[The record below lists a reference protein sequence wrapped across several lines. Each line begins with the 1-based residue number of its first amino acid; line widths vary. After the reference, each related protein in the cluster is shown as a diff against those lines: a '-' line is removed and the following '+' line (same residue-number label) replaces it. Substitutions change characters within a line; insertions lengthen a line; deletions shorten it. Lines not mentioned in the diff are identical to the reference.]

1 MTVQPEAHSLLWH
14 GLDLHWGAAAAAE
27 GVLAKPPVFFL
38 CDPGEDALAREVSW
52 MAVDAFEALVA
63 AYPDGP
69 SVDNV
74 RDMWRNLLRSINRHV
89 AEVQLVD
96 LVDSSTDDPAGP
108 PHMRLAGLIMTT
120 VEGDPTWIA
129 FSAGDVRLL
138 DGAGEAIETRDDV
151 GWDMPGYLWTI
162 PMREGQRFV
171 MMSDSLRA
179 TITQGRIRSVLSSL
193 VRAERAAA
201 GLLISS
207 ASAPPDAAA
216 VVVDVSD
223 PEVRCTLQDSATMVV
238 GEFDEAEDEDIDAGA
253 DTASIGGAWGL
264 QLLGITRARQDRTI
278 RRSHQAPPEIE
289 GFRFVSYLGSGGFS
303 DVYLYEEQ
311 LPLRMVAIKVMGKRA
326 LGTRGSSQFEDEV
339 NTMAQLSGH
348 PSVVTIHSASLS
360 DEGHPYIVMQY
371 CPLPSLSERIFSGQ
385 MDLEQALRMGV
396 QISGAVHTAHLMG
409 IHHHDLKPGNVLYSA
424 FGRPLL
430 GDFGIATL
438 AIASASDVMGAS
450 VPWAPP
456 EVLAGEPV
464 GRRGDVFSLA
474 ATVFTAIAGKPP
486 HGNHRR
492 EGELPHFEWIEHP
505 LLETVFRDAMEW
517 DPMLRTASAE
527 DFGNQLREVQK
538 ALGFERTP
546 LELPENL

>member
-1 MTVQPEAHSLLWH
+1 MSVQPEAHSLPWH
-14 GLDLHWGAAAAAE
+14 GFDLRWGAAVGSE
-27 GVLAKPPVFFL
+27 GILAKPPVFFL
-38 CDPGEDALAREVSW
+38 CDSGDDQLAREVSW
-52 MAVDAFEALVA
+52 IGVDAFEALVA

-69 SVDNV
+69 SVENV
-74 RDMWRNLLRSINRHV
+74 RDMWRNLLRSIDRYV
-89 AEVQLVD
+89 AETHLAD
-96 LVDSSTDDPAGP
+96 LVGSEEASRAET

-120 VEGDPTWIA
+120 IEGAPTWIA
-129 FSAGDVRLL
+129 FSAGDVTIL
-138 DGAGEAIETRDDV
+138 DGAGEEIEMRDDV

-171 MMSDSLRA
+171 MMTDALRS
-179 TITQGRIRSVLSSL
+179 TLTQGRVRSVLSSL
-193 VRAERAAA
+193 VRAERAAS
-201 GLLISS
+201 GLLMS
-207 ASAPPDAAA
+207 ASGVSGEAAA
-216 VVVDVSD
+216 VVVDVFDRESA
-223 PEVRCTLQDSATMVV
+223 EGLQESSTIALDD
-238 GEFDEAEDEDIDAGA
+238 FDEADQVDDSTESDVAAFD
-253 DTASIGGAWGL
+253 GAWGL
-264 QLLGITRARQDRTI
+264 QLLGITRTQKDGTI
-278 RRSHQAPPEIE
+278 RRSHHAPPEIE

-311 LPLRMVAIKVMGKRA
+311 LPRRMVAIKVMSRRA
-326 LGTRGSSQFEDEV
+326 LGSEGTSQFEDEV

-348 PSVVTIHSASLS
+348 PSVVTIHSASVN
-360 DEGHPYIVMQY
+360 EAGQPYIVMQY
-371 CPLPSLSERIFSGQ
+371 CPLPSLSERIFSGS
-385 MDLEQALRMGV
+385 MDVEHALRMGV
-396 QISGAVHTAHLMG
+396 QISGAVHTAHLIG

-456 EVLAGEPV
+456 EVLDGEAA

-492 EGELPHFEWIEHP
+492 PDELPHFEWIDNAM
-505 LLETVFRDAMEW
+505 LETVFRDAMES

-527 DFGNQLREVQK
+527 DFGNQLREVQRS
-538 ALGFERTP
+538 LGFERTP
-546 LELPENL
+546 LEIPANL